1 MNIFLFYFFLKAFLN
16 QLNPCPY
23 IEVALEVLIPCPGM
37 CPLIFALRG
46 S

>member
-1 MNIFLFYFFLKAFLN
+1 MDFQLIFFPKAFLN
-16 QLNPCPY
+16 QLKPCSY